1 MGKKK
6 KKSMVYVSDI
16 WLKDTYCI
24 SKSKWRY
31 KACVDYV
38 DNSSSEFH
46 IQDELISLG

>member
-1 MGKKK
+1 MSQMYGWKIPT
-6 KKSMVYVSDI
+6 VLV
-16 WLKDTYCI
+16 
-24 SKSKWRY
+24 RENGGY